1 MDTTNKWTVCL
12 CPFPLPL
19 FIINKI
25 GSHICFLSLS
35 WAGRFFDWPFSFN
48 HFYSFQNICFHFK
61 VFLFHF
67 SVVCKGGG
75 QIPLQYISQ
84 CFLHLGV
91 GSALGCGIS
100 FPDLYGFFHCSL
112 FSISSSCSQKEWH
125 DASFLPCLL
134 LS

>member
-1 MDTTNKWTVCL
+1 MDTTNKWKVCL
-12 CPFPLPL
+12 YPFPLPP

-35 WAGRFFDWPFSFN
+35 WAGRFFDWTFSFN

-75 QIPLQYISQ
+75 QITQQYISQ
-84 CFLHLGV
+84 LFLHLGV
-91 GSALGCGIS
+91 GSVLGGGIS
-100 FPDLYGFFHCSL
+100 FPDYMD
-112 FSISSSCSQKEWH
+112 FSIALFFPHPVLVLEKSGMMPH
-125 DASFLPCLL
+125 FCLFYC
-134 LS
+134 